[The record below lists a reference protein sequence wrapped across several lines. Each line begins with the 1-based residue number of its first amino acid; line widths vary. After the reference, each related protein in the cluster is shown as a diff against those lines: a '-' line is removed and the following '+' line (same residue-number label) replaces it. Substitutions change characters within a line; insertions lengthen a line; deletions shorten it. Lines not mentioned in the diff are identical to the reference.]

1 MERKQT
7 TKDMV
12 ETRRKIAAK
21 KDTLNEVCVYVTGM
35 AVFFITIYILNF
47 PYTTWFSNAIVVVC
61 VLLSI
66 VLWTFFIRLSRQ
78 CKAIDA
84 NIQMEILKR
93 MKENLSGLAIVRPD
107 INQYLLQKALKEKW
121 IRIEKIEL
129 SEDILIQFDK
139 GTFCVKPKDFTLVP
153 IQEKD
158 CP

>member
-12 ETRRKIAAK
+12 ETRRKIAEK
-21 KDTLNEVCVYVTGM
+21 KDTLNSFVGLTTGG
-35 AVFFITIYILNF
+35 AVAFIIIYMFAF
-47 PYTTWFSNAIVVVC
+47 PYNTWYSTAIVVVY

-66 VLWTFFIRLSRQ
+66 VLWIFFIRLSRQ

-93 MKENLSGLAIVRPD
+93 MEENLSGLAIVRPD